1 MSHLTAAGAPAPTPR
16 PGDGLRARK
25 RQETHQRIADEAA
38 RLVSDRGVAGT
49 TVEDIAAAA
58 QVGRATF
65 FRYFDSKEVAVAEG
79 FTTPWLTLIVEA
91 LEAQPAHLGPVEA
104 VISAFGTFAGAVET
118 DREAILRQSRMSV
131 STPGLQAWTLHLFTR
146 AEEAIAACTAS
157 RFPDLR
163 PDDPRP
169 RMLGALTMAA
179 VRLSTERW
187 LASEAQAD
195 LPRLVRES
203 LSCISVQQSVPQFSA
218 TAATPGSTALHEVA
232 L

>member
-1 MSHLTAAGAPAPTPR
+1 MPR

-25 RQETHQRIADEAA
+25 RLETHQRIADEAA
-38 RLVSDRGVAGT
+38 RLVTDRGVAAT

-79 FTTPWLTLIVEA
+79 FSTPWLTMIVEA
-91 LEAQPAHLGPVEA
+91 LEAQPPHLGPLEA
-104 VISAFGTFAGAVET
+104 VIAAFGTFAGTVDT
-118 DREAILRQSRMSV
+118 DRETILRQSRMSV
-131 STPGLQAWTLHLFTR
+131 STPGLQAWTLQLFTR
-146 AEEAIAACTAS
+146 VEEAIAVTTAP

-163 PDDPRP
+163 PGDLRP

-187 LASEAQAD
+187 LASDAQED
-195 LPRLVRES
+195 LPRLVREA
-203 LSCISVQQSVPQFSA
+203 LSCISVHHCS
-218 TAATPGSTALHEVA
+218 TPVADTGGSPREEVT

>member
-1 MSHLTAAGAPAPTPR
+1 MSHLTAAPPPAPR

-38 RLVSDRGVAGT
+38 RLVTDRGVAAT

-58 QVGRATF
+58 HIGRATF

-79 FTTPWLTLIVEA
+79 FTTPWLTLIVSA
-91 LEAQPAHLGPVEA
+91 LEAQPPHLDPMEA
-104 VISAFGTFAGAVET
+104 VVAAFATFADLVET
-118 DREAILRQSRMSV
+118 DHDLILRQSRMSV
-131 STPGLQAWTLHLFTR
+131 STPGLQAWTLLLFTR
-146 AEEAIAACTAS
+146 VEEAIAATTAS
-157 RFPDLR
+157 RFEDLR
-163 PDDPRP
+163 PGDPRP

-187 LASEAQAD
+187 LASQAEED
-195 LPRLVRES
+195 LPRLVREA
-203 LSCISVQQSVPQFSA
+203 LSCISVQRLNPIL
-218 TAATPGSTALHEVA
+218 AATRSTAPEEVA